1 MKALTGIDAS
11 FLYLE
16 TANMP
21 MHVGGVAVY
30 DNSLTFDAFCG
41 TLATRL
47 PLIPKIPLYLA
58 GARLFVN
65 MGMAPITDGLGLI
78 ITVFSYNGLISIS
91 PMACPHLM
99 PDLDQFTRY
108 LWESANEL
116 ETAVAAKTAKNVEKS
131 VQQCQAITKA
141 GTQCRNSP
149 QNGYQYCHV
158 HLSAAKDKMKA

>member
-1 MKALTGIDAS
+1 VDARTLINYS
-11 FLYLE
+11 ELVPFGL
-16 TANMP
+16 A
-21 MHVGGVAVY
+21 GVA
-30 DNSLTFDAFCG
+30 A
-41 TLATRL
+41 RL
-47 PLIPKIPLYLA
+47 YSRLHIAEHHRPIFNLVITNVPGPQIPLYLA